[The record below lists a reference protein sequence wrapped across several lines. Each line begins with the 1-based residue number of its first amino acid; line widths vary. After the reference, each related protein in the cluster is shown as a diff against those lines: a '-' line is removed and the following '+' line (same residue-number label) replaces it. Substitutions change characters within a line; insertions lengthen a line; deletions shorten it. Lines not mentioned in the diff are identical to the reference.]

1 MIKYN
6 IRYMVQLCAIYLF
19 PLKFFTTV
27 YISYKNTFFLV
38 TFNFLNINQIRNGR
52 VRNINKHRPTEMYLT
67 QFLITSAGT
76 TVFLG
81 HSRGRDVCAF

>member
-1 MIKYN
+1 MKMTKVNKIHQHHQLGN
-6 IRYMVQLCAIYLF
+6 IH
-19 PLKFFTTV
+19 
-27 YISYKNTFFLV
+27 S
-38 TFNFLNINQIRNGR
+38 LNINQIRNCR

-81 HSRGRDVCAF
+81 HN